1 MLQSTKGYPL
11 LKPRTTTARPLS
23 DATEILDTDFEDDFD
38 SSNLN
43 DSPRRSVDSFAG
55 RSVSTVST
63 ENELPTPQSADLSG
77 FSFQVDGNKPV
88 QGPVGPHL
96 FRSSLDSSDFKSSL
110 EVDFVLAK
118 SPVAQTFDLSPAKSQ
133 PESDFYRRASPQP
146 SPGQVP
152 QTQLASLT
160 HAVSQLDVGEVGSW
174 SPQQVADWMRRAGFE
189 ESVVEKLLIND
200 ITGTILLELQFED
213 LKELDIRSFGKR
225 HRLMNSIQHLRNS
238 LMVSS
243 PPPQGDNSPVCTAP
257 PRKSPNPRSPPPHHD
272 NECNTPTSPNE
283 ERRTSPKHRHRSQR
297 RHHRTTEDVRPGDS
311 VSIVAIEQLLPKPH
325 KCSKGENCPKWQKR
339 QRKLARLA
347 KDLPIELYNGSSFIS
362 GDPGNAATAEN
373 IVYRPKS
380 DATPSLVASSDVLG
394 PQQAAQFKLSEEK
407 LNEVQPRDPQEN
419 VRQFL
424 NFQHMSALKLPD
436 EPATPRADTFPSP
449 DTPGSAKT
457 NVTLSENLRHLPK
470 LTIPEEPA
478 NGGHSA
484 NLSAQRTITPS
495 ILANNSRTPTARAP
509 AFHDYNPYMYGQAIS
524 PADMYRQETP
534 FSEMDVPVTAV
545 PLGPI
550 ERDVS
555 QSVPPDMRYGDQRA
569 LPHIVEP
576 IARPS
581 STKNERQRR
590 RPSFQTLSRLDEDK
604 ALRPIETPED
614 LDATP
619 RAGNRLQKA
628 SDRRQTQRPRQNS
641 MEEYDSGSSTTPT
654 DVTHSGW
661 MKKRKTTRLLRH
673 EWQDHHFTL
682 RGTQLAMYPD
692 EQASRRAS
700 KALEHIDV
708 DDYAVACSSL
718 ASNSKLT
725 AAFKKTVLKRRDSAV
740 DQTAFG
746 FSLIPGTEKN
756 GSSSDK
762 VDRKALFLSSSG
774 KPHHFAV
781 KTRDE
786 RIDWMRELM
795 LAKALKKGKEDGG
808 VVRVNGNFI

>member
-1 MLQSTKGYPL
+1 M
-11 LKPRTTTARPLS
+11 
-23 DATEILDTDFEDDFD
+23 
-38 SSNLN
+38 
-43 DSPRRSVDSFAG
+43 
-55 RSVSTVST
+55 
-63 ENELPTPQSADLSG
+63 
-77 FSFQVDGNKPV
+77 

-96 FRSSLDSSDFKSSL
+96 FRSSVDSSDFKTSL

-118 SPVAQTFDLSPAKSQ
+118 SPVTQNFDLCESPKKSE
-133 PESDFYRRASPQP
+133 PEADLYRHASPL
-146 SPGQVP
+146 PGP
-152 QTQLASLT
+152 QLASLT
-160 HAVSQLDVGEVGSW
+160 QAVSRLDVGEVWYW
-174 SPQQVADWMRRAGFE
+174 SPQEVANWMRTAGFE

-200 ITGTILLELQFED
+200 ITGAILLELQFED

-238 LMVSS
+238 VNVSS
-243 PPPQGDNSPVCTAP
+243 PPPQGNTSPICTAP
-257 PRKSPNPRSPPPHHD
+257 PRKSPSHRSPQPHLQ
-272 NECNTPTSPNE
+272 NECDTPTSPND
-283 ERRTSPKHRHRSQR
+283 ERRKSPKDRHRSQR
-297 RHHRTTEDVRPGDS
+297 RHRTTEDVRPGDS

-347 KDLPIELYNGSSFIS
+347 KDLPIELHNGTGIIS

-373 IVYRPKS
+373 LVHQPKS
-380 DATPSLVASSDVLG
+380 DVTPSIVASSDVLG
-394 PQQAAQFKLSEEK
+394 PQQAPEFKLSEEK
-407 LNEVQPRDPQEN
+407 LSEVQPRDPQEN

-424 NFQHMSALKLPD
+424 NFQHMSALKMPND
-436 EPATPRADTFPSP
+436 PPTPRAETFPSP
-449 DTPGSAKT
+449 DTPKSEQT

-470 LTIPEEPA
+470 LTIPAEPA
-478 NGGHSA
+478 ERGLSA
-484 NLSAQRTITPS
+484 NHSAQRTITPS
-495 ILANNSRTPTARAP
+495 ILANNNRTPTNRAP
-509 AFHDYNPYMYGQAIS
+509 SSGYHDYNPYTYGQAIS

-545 PLGPI
+545 PLGPV
-550 ERDVS
+550 ERDAS
-555 QSVPPDMRYGDQRA
+555 QSVPPDMRYGDPRLQQQA
-569 LPHIVEP
+569 VDP

-590 RPSFQTLSRLDEDK
+590 RPSFQTLTRLDEDK

-614 LDATP
+614 LDTTP
-619 RAGNRLQKA
+619 RGPVRHQPPQRSRQLQ
-628 SDRRQTQRPRQNS
+628 RQRQNS
-641 MEEYDSGSSTTPT
+641 VEEEEGSSGSSTPT
-654 DVTHSGW
+654 DATHSGW

-692 EQASRRAS
+692 EQASQRAS
-700 KALEHIDV
+700 KALEQIDV

-725 AAFKKTVLKRRDSAV
+725 AAFKKTVLKRRESAA

-756 GSSSDK
+756 GSSNEK